1 MFPPSEAEASALKL
15 ERCVR
20 VMPHLDDTG
29 GFFIVALDKTAE
41 MPGDEGGIDVE
52 TSTTKKEVKKK
63 NNRSGRRR
71 RVPRA

>member
-1 MFPPSEAEASALKL
+1 M
-15 ERCVR
+15 R

-52 TSTTKKEVKKK
+52 NVDDEE
-63 NNRSGRRR
+63 RS
-71 RVPRA
+71 